1 VKSVVMIGP
10 CPDAK
15 GGMASVVAVYR
26 ANGLFSDGRC
36 CYLTTATEG
45 GAVQK
50 IWVAV
55 LALVRFVALLVL
67 GRVSILHVHGA
78 SHGSFWR
85 KRFFMRLARLF
96 SVPVIFHLHGGEFMQ
111 FVDERLDAPT
121 RQRVIDTL
129 GACRLIY
136 CLNQEIGCWLRTL
149 VPGVR
154 VQVMPNPID
163 LSAYPKSNAA
173 REPIVL
179 FLGRL
184 EREKGVFDLVEAVA
198 NIAERVSGI
207 SLVLCGAGSAKFA
220 LQQLAEQKG
229 IGALVEF
236 PGWVDGQAKAD
247 LLQRAGVFVLPSYAE
262 GMPIAVL
269 EAMAAATPVVA
280 SSVGAVVEMLE
291 GGASGFVVEP
301 GNVSM
306 LGQAIL
312 SALIDA
318 NVTGAMTE
326 RASIRVRSTYAADV
340 VIAHLR
346 QCYSEL
352 SA

>member
-1 VKSVVMIGP
+1 
-10 CPDAK
+10 
-15 GGMASVVAVYR
+15 MASVIAVYR

-45 GAVQK
+45 SAARK

-55 LALVRFVALLVL
+55 VALMRFAALLVL
-67 GRVSILHVHGA
+67 GRVGLLHVHGA

-85 KRFFMRLARLF
+85 KLVFMRLARVF
-96 SVPVIFHLHGGEFMQ
+96 SVPVVFHLHGGEFRQ
-111 FVDERLDAPT
+111 FVDERLCPAT
-121 RQRVIDTL
+121 RQKAINAL

-136 CLNQEIGCWLRTL
+136 CLNQEVGNWLRTL
-149 VPGVR
+149 VAGAQ

-163 LSAYPKSNAA
+163 LSAYPTSNAA

-184 EREKGVFDLVEAVA
+184 EREKGVFDLLEAVA
-198 NIAERVSGI
+198 DIADHAPGI
-207 SLVLCGAGSAKFA
+207 RLVLCGAGSAKEV
-220 LQQLAEQKG
+220 LQQLAEQRG
-229 IGALVEF
+229 IGSLVEF

-262 GMPIAVL
+262 GMPMAVL
-269 EAMAAATPVVA
+269 EAMVATIPVVA
-280 SSVGAVVEMLE
+280 SRVGAVAEMLE
-291 GGASGFVVEP
+291 DGASGFVVEP
-301 GNVSM
+301 GNIPM
-306 LGQAIL
+306 LGKAIL

-318 NVTGAMTE
+318 NTTDVMIE
-326 RASIRVRSTYAADV
+326 RAAIRVRSEYAADV
-340 VIAHLR
+340 VIARLR
-346 QCYSEL
+346 QCYSEI

>member
-1 VKSVVMIGP
+1 MIGP

-26 ANGLFSDGRC
+26 ANGLFSDERC
-36 CYLTTATEG
+36 CYLTTAVEG
-45 GAVQK
+45 GAVRK

-55 LALVRFVALLVL
+55 LALVRFVVLLAL

-85 KRFFMRLARLF
+85 KRVFMRLARVF
-96 SVPVIFHLHGGEFMQ
+96 SVPVIFHLHGGEFRQ
-111 FVDERLDAPT
+111 FVDERLDT
-121 RQRVIDTL
+121 VSRQKVVDTL
-129 GACRLIY
+129 GACCLIF
-136 CLNQEIGCWLRTL
+136 CLNQEVASWLAAL
-149 VPGVR
+149 IPNVP

-163 LSAYPKSNAA
+163 LSGYSNSNAA
-173 REPIVL
+173 REPMVL

-184 EREKGVFDLVEAVA
+184 EREKGVFDLLEAVA
-198 NIAERVSGI
+198 KIAERVPGI
-207 SLVLCGAGSAKFA
+207 RLVLCGAGSARQA
-220 LQQLAEQKG
+220 LQRLAEQRG
-229 IGALVEF
+229 IGALVAF

-247 LLQRAGVFVLPSYAE
+247 LLQRAGVFVLPSFAE
-262 GMPIAVL
+262 GMPMAVL

-280 SSVGAVVEMLE
+280 SRVGAVAEMLE

-301 GNVSM
+301 GNVPL
-306 LGQAIL
+306 LGEAIL

-318 NVTGAMTE
+318 NATAAMTE
-326 RASIRVRSTYAADV
+326 RASIRVRSAYAADV

-346 QCYSEL
+346 QCYSEV

>member
-1 VKSVVMIGP
+1 MIGP

-36 CYLTTATEG
+36 CYLTTAVEG
-45 GAVQK
+45 GTVRK
-50 IWVAV
+50 IWAAF
-55 LALVRFVALLVL
+55 LALVRFAVLLVM
-67 GRVSILHVHGA
+67 GRVSVLHVHGA

-85 KRFFMRLARLF
+85 KRVFIRLAGVF
-96 SVPVIFHLHGGEFMQ
+96 SVPVLFHLHGGEFRQ
-111 FVDERLDAPT
+111 FVDERLDSAT
-121 RQRVIDTL
+121 RQKVIDTL

-136 CLNQEIGCWLRTL
+136 CLNQEIGSWLGAL
-149 VPGVR
+149 IPSVR

-163 LSAYPKSNAA
+163 LSGYPKSNAA
-173 REPIVL
+173 REPMVL

-198 NIAERVSGI
+198 NIAERVPEI
-207 SLVLCGAGSAKFA
+207 RLVLCGAGTAKQA
-220 LQQLAEQKG
+220 LQQLAEQRG
-229 IGALVEF
+229 VGALVEF

-262 GMPIAVL
+262 GMPMAVL

-280 SSVGAVVEMLE
+280 SQVGAVAEMLE

-301 GNVSM
+301 GNIPM
-306 LGQAIL
+306 LGEAIL
-312 SALIDA
+312 SALTDA
-318 NVTGAMTE
+318 PATGAMTE
-326 RASIRVRSTYAADV
+326 RASIRVRSAYAADV
-340 VIAHLR
+340 VIARLR
-346 QCYSEL
+346 QCYSEV